1 MKVFFRKHFRFFIKK
16 KTIFF
21 AKKAPNFQNHKTG
34 KTKSWL
40 GNHSQ
45 SEDAF

>member
-1 MKVFFRKHFRFFIKK
+1 MKVFFRKHFRFKKK
-16 KTIFF
+16 KTIFLQ
-21 AKKAPNFQNHKTG
+21 KKHQTFKTT
-34 KTKSWL
+34 KLEKQKSWL

>member
-1 MKVFFRKHFRFFIKK
+1 MKVFFRKHFRFKK
-16 KTIFF
+16 KNNFF
-21 AKKAPNFQNHKTG
+21 AKKTPNFQNHKTG